1 MKKVLETKRIYLREM
16 DYTDF
21 DDLCEM
27 LCDAQVMKAYEHAFS
42 KEEALDWLK
51 RQKQRYKEDGVGLWA
66 MIRKSDQAFLGQ
78 CGITSQQL
86 LDRQVYEI
94 GYLLKYEY
102 WHQGYAREAATACR
116 EFAFH
121 TLMLDAVYSI
131 IRDTN
136 YASQKVA
143 LANNMKP
150 TITFVKHYYG
160 MDMPHIAYEVK
171 NPCLCLYVDS
181 EFDAVR
187 HEGKHYQCVISL
199 GAVLCDFQGNQL
211 ANFYETIRPRYFKS
225 LTRVVSQITKLTGK
239 EIRSSKSLPEVLE
252 HFERWLL
259 QYQKQQAVFSFSFG
273 PDDKRTLSK
282 HCELEKVDMPLILQS
297 MQDLQR
303 PLSQSVVYHGA
314 VVSPTLSLDAL
325 KKVYGIQGKVE
336 HNAKSDALDLMELH
350 RCYQTKR
357 PRLEEEVQKLVKKR
371 EEKAYAIRM
380 KQQQKLYQIM
390 KERFA
395 FCSRKVE
402 ICFYPE
408 VLQAFATW
416 QSYDEQMPLRF
427 RKTGVY
433 YEGQKVAYD
442 TLYMCMRMEW
452 EGELPSVIL
461 SLSDG
466 KTKGCLRLL
475 VNYRNA
481 TVIET
486 ILKRCMDC

>member
-1 MKKVLETKRIYLREM
+1 METNRIYLREM
-16 DYTDF
+16 NDADF

-27 LCDAQVMKAYEHAFS
+27 LCDARVMKAYEHAFF
-42 KEEALDWLK
+42 KAEASDWLK
-51 RQKQRYKEDGVGLWA
+51 RQMQRYKEDGVGLWA

-78 CGITSQQL
+78 CGITVQKL
-86 LDRQVYEI
+86 LHRRVYEI

-102 WHQGYAREAATACR
+102 WHQGYASEAAIACR
-116 EFAFH
+116 EYAFH

-150 TITFVKHYYG
+150 TVTFVKHYYG

-187 HEGKHYQCVISL
+187 YAGKHYQCVISL
-199 GAVLCDFQGNQL
+199 GAVLCDFQGKQL
-211 ANFYETIRPRYFKS
+211 TSFYETIRPRYFKS
-225 LTRVVSQITKLTGK
+225 LTRVVSQITKLSGK
-239 EIRSSKSLPEVLE
+239 EIRSSKSLAEVLK
-252 HFERWLL
+252 HFEGWLC
-259 QYQKQQAVFSFSFG
+259 QYRKQQPVLSFSFG

-282 HCELEKVDMPLILQS
+282 HCELEEVDMPSVLQS

-336 HNAKSDALDLMELH
+336 HNARSDALDLMELH
-350 RCYQTKR
+350 RCYQTKQ
-357 PRLEEEVQKLVKKR
+357 PLLETEVVKLVKKR
-371 EEKAYAIRM
+371 EEKAYAARM
-380 KQQQKLYQIM
+380 KQQQKLFQIM

-395 FCSRKVE
+395 FCSGKVE
-402 ICFYPE
+402 IRFYPE

-416 QSYDEQMPLRF
+416 QSYDEQLPLRF
-427 RKTGVY
+427 RKKGVY
-433 YEGQKVAYD
+433 YEGKKVAYD
-442 TLYMCMRMEW
+442 NLNICMHMDW
-452 EGELPSVIL
+452 EGELPSVVL

-466 KTKGCLRLL
+466 TTKGEVRLL

-481 TVIET
+481 TLIET